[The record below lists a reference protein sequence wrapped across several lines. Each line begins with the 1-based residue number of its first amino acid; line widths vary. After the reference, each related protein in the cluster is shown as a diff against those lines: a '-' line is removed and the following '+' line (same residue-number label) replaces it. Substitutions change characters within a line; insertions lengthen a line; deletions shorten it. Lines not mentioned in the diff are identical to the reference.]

1 MAKYKNLIDVGNL
14 NIDNNTLTI
23 DCVNNRVGIG
33 TGLPSKALSVV
44 GDAVFDGPTQTIS
57 IAGAGR
63 VGATIN
69 LDSNYSWEAGY
80 TSGDYLGAVLFNTA
94 DTSGNGAGVGAAI
107 RSMVVDPYGRYSLDF
122 HTTGTDAT
130 EGDDALRMRI
140 TNQGDI
146 QFVGSA
152 GSLHWES
159 STSRLGIGTGLPA
172 TDVHLLTSGSTAQLR
187 VESGLG
193 NYTQLNANGLSNYQT
208 SMDFDSVS
216 HYIYKVSGSEKM
228 RLTSSGDVGIG
239 IEPANN
245 SKLHIK
251 NSGTQRYAIEVT
263 ASDGSNMAGIWED
276 VNGNGELYVSDAG
289 GSTVVRLGPSISY
302 ICSGN
307 VGIGTS
313 TNLQGKL
320 DVDGDLRVTAN
331 IVSNTVHEMI
341 SLGSD
346 RSIDDYGGLYKDY
359 WRLRVATPGPTTTG
373 ESAAHAYGDLRFTG
387 VTGNNSTYSD
397 RMTIRYN
404 GNVGIGVTVPT
415 ATLHVERASGTTQY
429 MALFRNSTTATPYT
443 VMIQEPSG
451 AATGYPLLNVAN
463 GDASISYLRVN
474 SGNGHVGI
482 GKSPSLTYGT
492 DIVGDVNITGTY
504 YINGSPFAGGASQWS
519 TTGSDIYFWN
529 QVGIGTDAI
538 DPQNVLHLKDT
549 TNGYVGIRMEGSGSY
564 NHNWSIYASGDGS
577 GNEFLGIYD
586 ATQSLYRLKIN
597 ELGNIAIGVTPN
609 ENWLTSWRVIE
620 IGAGSGLGGT
630 IFTNNG
636 GVSGQIGIGQNWYYN
651 QSDGNNKY
659 VYTAPASDYIQYNGT
674 HQWRTAPSGTSGN
687 NVTLTQKMFINSDGN
702 VAIGD
707 HVPSTLLH
715 LLGSS
720 SSTNTE
726 IRIEHSSSTDPAT
739 ATIRFKRDSADFAY
753 IGGAAA
759 AISGASTTDLGLTVP
774 SGKNIVFG
782 TNSAERMRITSS
794 GDVGIGEDNPIVKL
808 SVRDYSTNTTPTNFI
823 RPAANAGIRI
833 SNEQSETGSF
843 AGLSLISRNTGS
855 VTQSVD
861 LLSVS
866 NGTGNTP
873 DFVITQQL
881 LTSDQTDASR
891 EVLRIDS
898 LGDFFLRTGSLYLDG
913 SENLYLGDT
922 SLNGS
927 SAINFQSTNSN
938 TNWQI
943 RQNNIVSGDLTIT
956 PSTAAGGTTFTTPTM
971 SFVGSR
977 VGIGVNNP
985 NSSYKLD
992 ISGDVNITGT
1002 YYANGSPIG
1011 GGGNPWSTS
1020 GSDIYFLNNISVGTS
1035 DISEGIRLC
1044 GRIVNQHTSNGSAA
1058 TLWQKL
1064 ILDNSSSI
1072 TSKSYQGV
1080 INVSLANDA
1089 ASADLEG
1096 ITQNQWTGIDFVGV
1110 CSVAGSH
1117 GGGFTGA
1124 RIAVQYPCMAQD
1136 GSAVL
1141 NSDFVFLPDNT
1152 SNNLFEAMR
1161 IVGSTGN
1168 VGIGTDAPNAPLD
1181 ISKTQTLGYS
1191 ETTDQRS
1198 SARLIVRNNNETAED
1213 FSSISFVTGGGNQ
1226 AEWSIN
1232 NVYKSAYNGDLA
1244 FKTRAGGS
1252 EWRERMRLANNG
1264 NIGIGVDT
1272 PTTENGKVLHIN
1284 ADVANTQSRLHM
1296 TNVATGTTDT
1306 DGFYITVLGDE
1317 SGSSSGQVHF
1327 QNHESN
1333 DMKFVFGSGGS
1344 AKCRFTVNCDG
1355 HVGIGTPHVP
1365 NYMFSVYN
1373 DHDQTITKTA
1383 EICTHFGEPA
1393 AAGSGTVTAYCK
1405 TLELYSTYVCIP
1417 TGVVDNGYRIGLGI
1431 QSYINN
1437 SQFVGTLKDVYGVW
1451 ARAGSNT
1458 TNPTGTICCAI
1469 SVKIDTLKGANTTIN
1484 HQYGIYQSGDNDEAK
1499 NYFANRVGIGS
1510 TEPCCVCL
1518 EVSKASSITSFTSGG
1533 HNVLQI
1539 SNPDTT
1545 ACNMASISFWDGDAT
1560 NPFGHATI
1568 TARFCRNNMA
1578 TDLMFSTRD
1587 TTGGSQIRMR
1597 LDKFG
1602 SLLVG
1607 TNAVGLCTGSLVA
1620 KCCAALQVM
1629 NTGTSDATPG
1639 ISVTRFCNDTFG
1651 AYISLSKSRS
1661 NTVGTLSYPLSGDT
1675 IGVVSFDA
1683 ACPTGQIIAPVA
1695 QITSKAA
1702 DNHADT
1708 AGGGSLEFYTDQ
1720 RGNGAGNLLQRMC
1733 IHDQGA
1739 VYFRDGGV
1747 ASTHKVII
1755 AGDQDLSTIADT
1767 PSPTGQPLV
1776 VARDTGTD
1784 VSIATGGNICVNSG
1798 YGVVFGAN
1806 GEVLDSYEE
1815 GNWTPTIYG
1824 TISNPTVTYAVACG
1838 RYTKIGDVVFL
1849 SGYVFVTAGNLSGG
1863 DGNIQIG
1870 NLPFNVRNGVDGAYQ
1885 ALPLG
1890 YARANGAAILA
1901 DTTETHPRLQ
1911 PTSTT
1916 RLSLYGTNKS
1926 NWGSGIYEISFF
1938 GTLKTA

>member
-33 TGLPSKALSVV
+33 TNNPGSTLDVRGGNVRIDGGSVTDRQLYFRNQSIGTVGGSVRSDQTLS
-44 GDAVFDGPTQTIS
+44 
-57 IAGAGR
+57 
-63 VGATIN
+63 
-69 LDSNYSWEAGY
+69 
-80 TSGDYLGAVLFNTA
+80 LF
-94 DTSGNGAGVGAAI
+94 AGVG
-107 RSMVVDPYGRYSLDF
+107 
-122 HTTGTDAT
+122 
-130 EGDDALRMRI
+130 
-140 TNQGDI
+140 
-146 QFVGSA
+146 
-152 GSLHWES
+152 S
-159 STSRLGIGTGLPA
+159 SPTQAVTIERETLNVGIGTDSPA

-216 HYIYKVSGSEKM
+216 HYIYKVNGSEKM

-289 GSTVVRLGPSISY
+289 GSTAVRLGPSISY

-451 AATGYPLLNVAN
+451 AAANYPLLNVAN

-586 ATQSLYRLKIN
+586 ATQSLYRLKVN

-636 GVSGQIGIGQNWYYN
+636 GASGQIGIGQNWYYN

-687 NVTLTQKMFINSDGN
+687 DVTLTQKMFINSDGN

-707 HVPSTLLH
+707 HTPSTLLH

-720 SSTNTE
+720 SAANTE
-726 IRIEHSSSTDPAT
+726 IRIEHSSSADPAT

-753 IGGAAA
+753 IGGATA

-774 SGKNIVFG
+774 SGKNIIFG
-782 TNSAERMRITSS
+782 TANLERMRITSS
-794 GDVGIGEDNPIVKL
+794 GDVGIGANDPKALLHIKKGSGGTDPSYATDDLLILRNN
-808 SVRDYSTNTTPTNFI
+808 TNS
-823 RPAANAGIRI
+823 ADGARI
-833 SNEQSETGSF
+833 SII
-843 AGLSLISRNTGS
+843 AGLTGDATIGFGDEDLRDAGRIVYNNVNNCLRFGTAGVDDRITIDNTGD
-855 VTQSVD
+855 V
-861 LLSVS
+861 
-866 NGTGNTP
+866 
-873 DFVITQQL
+873 
-881 LTSDQTDASR
+881 
-891 EVLRIDS
+891 
-898 LGDFFLRTGSLYLDG
+898 FLRTGSLYLDG

-1044 GRIVNQHTSNGSAA
+1044 GRIVNHHTSNGSAA
-1058 TLWQKL
+1058 TLWQTL
-1064 ILDNSSSI
+1064 VSDNSASI
-1072 TSKSYQGV
+1072 TNKSCQGV
-1080 INVSLANDA
+1080 INVATKNDA
-1089 ASADLEG
+1089 VSSDLEG
-1096 ITQNQWTGIDFVGV
+1096 LTQNQWTGIDFVGI
-1110 CSVAGSH
+1110 CSVAGSS

-1152 SNNLFEAMR
+1152 SNSLFEAMR

-1168 VGIGTDAPNAPLD
+1168 VGIGTDAPNGRLD
-1181 ISKTQTLGYS
+1181 IRKD
-1191 ETTDQRS
+1191 ETVSFAPNNDQRIR
-1198 SARLIVRNNNETAED
+1198 AQLVVRNNNETAED

-1244 FKTRAGGS
+1244 FKTRAGGGNAD
-1252 EWRERMRLANNG
+1252 WRERMRLANNG

-1306 DGFYITVLGDE
+1306 DGFYITVLGNE
-1317 SGSSSGQVHF
+1317 SGSASGQVHF

-1373 DHDQTITKTA
+1373 DRDSTITKTA
-1383 EICTHFGEPA
+1383 EICTYFGEPA

-1405 TLELYSTYVCIP
+1405 TLELYSTYVCMP

-1499 NYFANRVGIGS
+1499 NYFANRVGIGN

-1518 EVSKASSITSFTSGG
+1518 AVSKASSITSFTSGG

-1578 TDLMFSTRD
+1578 TDLMFATRD

-1607 TNAVGLCTGSLVA
+1607 TNAVGLCTGSIVA

-1639 ISVTRFCNDTFG
+1639 ISVTRFCNDIFG

-1702 DNHADT
+1702 DNHADS

-1720 RGNGAGNLLQRMC
+1720 RGNGSGNLLQRMC

-1739 VYFRDGGV
+1739 VYFRDGGA

-1798 YGVVFGAN
+1798 YGVVFGAG

-1824 TISNPTVTYAVACG
+1824 TTSNPTVTYAQACG

-1863 DGNIQIG
+1863 SGNIQIG
-1870 NLPFNVRNGVDGAYQ
+1870 NLPFNVRNGQDGGYQ

-1901 DTTETHPRLQ
+1901 DTSETHPRLQ

-1916 RLSLYGTNKS
+1916 RLTLYGTNKS

>member
-1 MAKYKNLIDVGNL
+1 MAKYKNLIDIGNL

-33 TGLPSKALSVV
+33 ISGPSYQLDLDGGTTVNDRLRLNRGSDDTGQFMTLGWDNISVHRNTV
-44 GDAVFDGPTQTIS
+44 IANAQTTMS
-57 IAGAGR
+57 
-63 VGATIN
+63 
-69 LDSNYSWEAGY
+69 
-80 TSGDYLGAVLFNTA
+80 FK
-94 DTSGNGAGVGAAI
+94 
-107 RSMVVDPYGRYSLDF
+107 
-122 HTTGTDAT
+122 
-130 EGDDALRMRI
+130 
-140 TNQGDI
+140 Q
-146 QFVGSA
+146 VGSD
-152 GSLHWES
+152 GSRTAMIIDGS
-159 STSRLGIGTGLPA
+159 GQVGIGTTAPTVPFQVSPTAHTAGVPA
-172 TDVHLLTSGSTAQLR
+172 IWLHSADNVTDHDGTVISSVNNGSDAEVLHVRTNNTTYNNGTSLMLVRGDGNIGIGTSSPL
-187 VESGLG
+187 SGLHLSDG
-193 NYTQLNANGLSNYQT
+193 TAYGAPQNTSRKATLTISAGTEASADLQFLNANYSHIFFGDSADPNIGILLYDHTND
-208 SMDFDSVS
+208 SMQF
-216 HYIYKVSGSEKM
+216 HTNGSE
-228 RLTSSGDVGIG
+228 RARI
-239 IEPANN
+239 
-245 SKLHIK
+245 
-251 NSGTQRYAIEVT
+251 
-263 ASDGSNMAGIWED
+263 ASD
-276 VNGNGELYVSDAG
+276 
-289 GSTVVRLGPSISY
+289 
-302 ICSGN
+302 GN

-331 IVSNTVHEMI
+331 IASNTAHEMI

-359 WRLRVATPGPTTTG
+359 WRLRVVTPGTTTTG
-373 ESAAHAYGDLRFTG
+373 ESNNHTYGDLRFTG

-404 GNVGIGVTVPT
+404 GNVGIGIKVPT
-415 ATLHVERASGTTQY
+415 ATLHVERSSGTTQY
-429 MALFRNSTTATPYT
+429 MALFRNPTTATPYT

-451 AATGYPLLNVAN
+451 AATGYPLLNVAS
-463 GDASISYLRVN
+463 GDGLTSFLRVN
-474 SGNGHVGI
+474 SGNGHIGI
-482 GKSPSLTYGT
+482 GKSPSSTYGT

-538 DPQNVLHLKDT
+538 DPQNILHLKDT

-586 ATQSLYRLKIN
+586 ATQSLYRLRIN

-636 GVSGQIGIGQNWYYN
+636 GASGQIGIGQNWYYN

-659 VYTAPASDYIQYNGT
+659 VYTAPASDYTQYNGT
-674 HQWRTAPSGTSGN
+674 HQWRSAPSGTSGN

-720 SSTNTE
+720 SSSNTE
-726 IRIEHSSSTDPAT
+726 IRIEHSSSSDPAT

-753 IGGAAA
+753 IGGAAV
-759 AISGASTTDLGLTVP
+759 AISGASTTDLGLSVP
-774 SGKNIVFG
+774 SGKNIIFG
-782 TNSAERMRITSS
+782 TNAAERMRVTS
-794 GDVGIGEDNPIVKL
+794 GGFVGIGADDPKALLHIRKGSGGTDPSYATDDLLILRNN
-808 SVRDYSTNTTPTNFI
+808 TNSAD
-823 RPAANAGIRI
+823 AARI
-833 SNEQSETGSF
+833 SII
-843 AGLSLISRNTGS
+843 AGLTADATIGFGDEDLRDAGRIVYNNVNNCLRFGTAGVDDRITIDNTGD
-855 VTQSVD
+855 VY
-861 LLSVS
+861 
-866 NGTGNTP
+866 
-873 DFVITQQL
+873 F
-881 LTSDQTDASR
+881 
-891 EVLRIDS
+891 
-898 LGDFFLRTGSLYLDG
+898 RTGSLYLDG
-913 SENLYLGDT
+913 SENLYLGNT

-943 RQNNIVSGDLTIT
+943 RQNNIISGDLTIT

-971 SFVGSR
+971 SFVDSR

-985 NSSYKLD
+985 NASYKLD

-1035 DISEGIRLC
+1035 STSEGIRLC
-1044 GRIVNQHTSNGSAA
+1044 GRILNQHTSNGSAA
-1058 TLWQKL
+1058 TLWQTL
-1064 ILDNSSSI
+1064 ISDNSASI
-1072 TSKSYQGV
+1072 TSKSFQGT
-1080 INVSLANDA
+1080 INVAMKNDA
-1089 ASADLEG
+1089 VSIDLEG

-1136 GSAVL
+1136 GTAVT
-1141 NSDFVFLPDNT
+1141 NNDFVFLPGNT

-1191 ETTDQRS
+1191 NTTDQRN
-1198 SARLIVRNNNETAED
+1198 SARLIVRNSDETAED
-1213 FSSISFVTGGGNQ
+1213 FSSISFVTGGSFQ

-1232 NVYKSAYNGDLA
+1232 SIYKSAYNGDLA
-1244 FKTRAGGS
+1244 FKTRIGGS
-1252 EWRERMRLANNG
+1252 SWSERMRLANNG

-1284 ADVANTQSRLHM
+1284 ADVADTQSRLHM
-1296 TNVATGTTDT
+1296 TNVATGTADT
-1306 DGFYITVLGDE
+1306 DGFYITVLGNE
-1317 SGSSSGQVHF
+1317 SGSASGQVHF
-1327 QNHESN
+1327 HNHESN

-1373 DHDQTITKTA
+1373 DRDSTITKTA
-1383 EICTHFGEPA
+1383 EICTYFGEPA
-1393 AAGSGTVTAYCK
+1393 SAGSGTVTAYCK
-1405 TLELYSTYVCIP
+1405 TLELYSTYVCMP

-1499 NYFANRVGIGS
+1499 NYFANRVGIGN

-1518 EVSKASSITSFTSGG
+1518 AVSKASSITTFTSGG

-1639 ISVTRFCNDTFG
+1639 ISVTRFCNDAFG

-1683 ACPTGQIIAPVA
+1683 ACPTGNIIAPVA

-1806 GEVLDSYEE
+1806 GEVLDSYEQ
-1815 GNWTPTIYG
+1815 GNWTPTING
-1824 TISNPTVTYAVACG
+1824 TITNPTITYSCSCG
-1838 RYTKIGDVVFL
+1838 RYTKIGNTVFL
-1849 SGYVFVTAGNLSGG
+1849 AGYVLVTPTNLSGG
-1863 DGNIQIG
+1863 AGDIQIG
-1870 NLPFNVRNGVDGAYQ
+1870 NLPFNVATGLDGVFQ
-1885 ALPLG
+1885 SVSLG
-1890 YARANGAAILA
+1890 YAQVNGVTLDAQATGTLRAQANSS
-1901 DTTETHPRLQ
+1901 THLRIYSSTNWTWG
-1911 PTSTT
+1911 TSG
-1916 RLSLYGTNKS
+1916 L
-1926 NWGSGIYEISFF
+1926 WEISIF
-1938 GTLKTA
+1938 GTLRTA